1 MQYGLDIGE
10 YKKSGTEKKKFLNLR
25 EEPIILMSILIGGLL
40 ISRVII
46 YLNRGSV
53 SGIAPFGIAY
63 LIAVM
68 IRKNEKRTLI
78 ATLGVGIGYFT
89 ISSSITGGYINILA
103 VGLLMIYNI
112 VFSRGNKAI
121 KEMRMFLL
129 VLISFFAYGFF
140 ISKYDLGIN
149 ITLSLI
155 NTVVIVPVYYVV
167 RYGVNCIEE
176 FNTNYFFSTEEIIS
190 MGIVLCLIVS
200 GVGNLNIMDISLRAV
215 LSYTIIL
222 LVAFVGG
229 GAYGAAIG
237 VSMGVIVG
245 MSTGDMTL
253 SIAFYSIAGL
263 IAGIFKDTGKLFAF
277 LSYLIMYLALA
288 LYSQNL
294 NIASIIEAAI
304 SGVVFLMIPK
314 SILKLIEVE
323 INTDKKRDQVNEIE
337 LTELKKEFSIKVKD
351 LGSALSIVSNTLQNI
366 GDNDKLMYKNK
377 STALIEN
384 LADRVCSNCSK
395 CENCWSR
402 DFNFTYNSLQKLIKS
417 CEDKQVIFP
426 DQLEKICLK
435 KFDLIKGAE
444 KIVDNLNNNEAMKGR
459 LEEGRLI
466 LADHIKNISMSI
478 DEMLRDFKKDVML
491 CGDLER
497 LVRRGLNKSSI
508 QYKNVFSYRDTN
520 GRVKIKLTLENCGGG
535 KYCSKNVLPIINEL
549 MRKPMCLGGDG
560 CRIDPDNGECTM
572 IFEEAPKFHV
582 VSYGAISPK
591 EGEEYT
597 GDTYSFGKTKDGLYM
612 SLISDGMGSGP
623 EAGKESRATVEI
635 VEKFVESG
643 FGKETA
649 INMVNSIMSMKFE
662 EDERFSTL
670 DLNVIDLYSGEASFM
685 KVGAVASFIKR
696 GKSVKPIISNMPPF
710 GLVDKI
716 EVEEVKLAI
725 KNGDLIVILSDG
737 ILDVTKE
744 SVGKYNWLEEY
755 LEGASKDPK
764 ELAGDILDKAKALSG
779 GSSKDD
785 MTVVVSKVY
794 SMY

>member
-1 MQYGLDIGE
+1 MQYGLDVGE
-10 YKKSGTEKKKFLNLR
+10 YKRVNTEKRKLLNLR
-25 EEPIILMSILIGGLL
+25 EEPIILMSILMGGLL

-46 YLNRGSV
+46 FLNRGSV
-53 SGIAPFGIAY
+53 TGVAPFGLAY

-68 IRKNEKRTLI
+68 IRKDEKKTFI
-78 ATLGVGIGYFT
+78 AAIGVAIGYLT
-89 ISSSITGGYINILA
+89 ISNSITDDYLNILA
-103 VGLLMIYNI
+103 VGVLIIYNMI
-112 VFSRGNKAI
+112 LSRSNKSI

-155 NTVVIVPVYYVV
+155 NIAVILPVYYVIK
-167 RYGVNCIEE
+167 YGINCIEE

-200 GVGNLNIMDISLRAV
+200 GVGNVGIVDISLRTV

-253 SIAFYSIAGL
+253 NIAFYSMAGL

-288 LYSQNL
+288 LYSQGL
-294 NIASIIEAAI
+294 NIISIVEVIV
-304 SGVVFLMIPK
+304 SGTIFLMIPK
-314 SILKLIEVE
+314 SLLEFIEVE
-323 INTDKKRDQVNEIE
+323 INTDKKRDQINERE
-337 LTELKKEFSIKVKD
+337 LTELKEEFSVKVKD

-366 GDNDKLMYKNK
+366 GDNDKLRYKNK
-377 STALIEN
+377 SAALIEN

-395 CENCWSR
+395 CEGCWNR
-402 DFNFTYNSLQKLIKS
+402 EFNLTYNSFQKLIKS
-417 CEDKQVIFP
+417 CEDKAVIFP
-426 DQLEKICLK
+426 GQLEKVCLK
-435 KFDLIKGAE
+435 KFELIKGAE
-444 KIVDNLNNNEAMKGR
+444 KIVDNLNNNEAMKVR

-466 LADHIKNISMSI
+466 LADHIKNISSSI
-478 DEMLRDFKKDVML
+478 DDMLNEFKRDVVL

-497 LVRRGLNKSSI
+497 LVRRGLNKNSI
-508 QYKNVFSYRDTN
+508 QYKNVFCYRDTN
-520 GRVKIKLTLENCGGG
+520 GRVKIKLTLESCGGG
-535 KYCSKNVLPIINEL
+535 KYCSKSVLPIINDL
-549 MRKPMCLGGDG
+549 IRKPMCIGGDG
-560 CRIDPDNGECTM
+560 CRINPENSECTM
-572 IFEEAPKFHV
+572 IFVEAPKFHV

-597 GDTYSFGKTKDGLYM
+597 GDTYSFGKTKDGCYM
-612 SLISDGMGSGP
+612 ALISDGMGSGP

-643 FGKETA
+643 FGKESA
-649 INMVNSIMSMKFE
+649 IKMVNSIMSMKFE
-662 EDERFSTL
+662 EDEKFSTL

-696 GKSVKPIISNMPPF
+696 GKKVKPIVSNMPPF
-710 GLVDKI
+710 GLVDNV
-716 EVEEVKLAI
+716 EVEEVKADM

-737 ILDVTKE
+737 ILDVNKE

-755 LEGASKDPK
+755 LKDASKDPK
-764 ELAGDILDKAKALSG
+764 ELAGDILDKAKELSG
-779 GSSKDD
+779 GNSKDD